1 MYKLNEN
8 SIQRTSDDAG
18 IPLAEGNRDYQ
29 QFIQDV
35 AEQGIGIVEGKDV
48 IAPDYVDLRTGEDG
62 YASTG
67 DQLDM
72 QYKGTWEA
80 HIEDVKT
87 RFPKTNTGSTTIADV
102 DDWVQEKADE
112 WTFNKQLSEYIVAIA
127 RLDKYILAGG
137 RAEVTEM
144 QDTLEVIVDDDGM
157 PVLNDDGENTYVQE
171 EVVVVSAIEPLE
183 PTVEQTVYDEDDIEA
198 EPTVETIE
206 NPEITQDNLERAE
219 AQAVVDNTPQPVID
233 KANGEVEAE

>member
-1 MYKLNEN
+1 MYKLTEN
-8 SIQRTSDDAG
+8 GIQRTSDNAG

-35 AEQGIGIVEGKDV
+35 AEQGIGIVEGADV
-48 IAPDYVDLRTGEDG
+48 IAPDYVALRTGVDG

-112 WTFNKQLSEYIVAIA
+112 WTFNKQLREYTAAIA
-127 RLDKYILAGG
+127 RLDNYILADG

-183 PTVEQTVYDEDDIEA
+183 ATVEQTVYDEEGEA
-198 EPTVETIE
+198 TTSTIE
-206 NPEITQDNLERAE
+206 NPLITTDNAERVA

-233 KANGEVEAE
+233 KAEE